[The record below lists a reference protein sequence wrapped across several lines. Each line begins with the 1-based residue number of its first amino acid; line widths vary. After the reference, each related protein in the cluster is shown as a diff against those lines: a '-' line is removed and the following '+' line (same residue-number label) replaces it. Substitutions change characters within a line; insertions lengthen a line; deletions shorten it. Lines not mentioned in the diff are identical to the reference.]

1 MIKKPLIAGIML
13 VVAHTAGAAQVDD
26 TNLQQIYT
34 EAGIQGICSAGMLAV
49 PEGARDEVVPQNV
62 RHLWFSVPISTSS
75 SCAGVPA
82 FRLRHLATGVT
93 AMRSLI
99 CRLTRYLMRSGCQRG
114 VISGHNWPR
123 PTRPRRKKGT
133 GERGRTRRH
142 EARH

>member
-13 VVAHTAGAAQVDD
+13 VVAHTAGAAQGDD

-49 PEGARDEVVPQNV
+49 PEGAGMKLSRRTSDTS
-62 RHLWFSVPISTSS
+62 WFSVPISTSS

-82 FRLRHLATGVT
+82 CRLRHLATGVT

-99 CRLTRYLMRSGCQRG
+99 CRLTG
-114 VISGHNWPR
+114 I
-123 PTRPRRKKGT
+123 
-133 GERGRTRRH
+133 
-142 EARH
+142 

>member
-13 VVAHTAGAAQVDD
+13 VVAHTAGAAQGDD

-34 EAGIQGICSAGMLAV
+34 EAGIQGYAAPGCWLCRKGPGMKLS
-49 PEGARDEVVPQNV
+49 RRTSDTS
-62 RHLWFSVPISTSS
+62 WFSVPISTSS

-82 FRLRHLATGVT
+82 CRLRHLATGVT